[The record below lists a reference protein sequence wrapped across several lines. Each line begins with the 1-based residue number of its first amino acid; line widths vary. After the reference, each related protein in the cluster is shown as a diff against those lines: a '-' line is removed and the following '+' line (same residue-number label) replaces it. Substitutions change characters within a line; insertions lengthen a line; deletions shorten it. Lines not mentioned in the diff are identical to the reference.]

1 MMTDN
6 QDILNQ
12 ITLMKEALKFY
23 ANEVNYEPDS
33 DMIDKDRGS
42 QARYALEQLEKIREI
57 NEEMG
62 EDYVKLLEKE
72 LDKAKTPDGIK
83 KLINEIK
90 NIDNANI

>member
-1 MMTDN
+1 MTDN